1 MHWRLRPALPPNYLL
16 RLRQTKNVQRL
27 VAQQFARQDWS
38 RPDKQ
43 GCQMVQT
50 SLQLQGWS
58 KKRRVVVVRQRIRG
72 GIARER
78 RVDGKQLKLDLA
90 GPSVHDGE
98 RLWEYAVFVTDL
110 DYPLEAI
117 GQLYRDRADAEN
129 AFDELKNQWG
139 LGGFTTQDINRCQ
152 TVARSCALVYNWW
165 SWYCRA
171 AHPGGRLEAITSR
184 PLLLAAVGKAASH
197 ANQTTLYLTP
207 LHGRADIVKRLIANI
222 GAALQHVKA
231 AAEQF
236 KDLDRW
242 GCLLRYISDRIAPVI
257 GPPTPPVAL
266 PATG

>member
-1 MHWRLRPALPPNYLL
+1 MHEG
-16 RLRQTKNVQRL
+16 
-27 VAQQFARQDWS
+27 D
-38 RPDKQ
+38 
-43 GCQMVQT
+43 
-50 SLQLQGWS
+50 
-58 KKRRVVVVRQRIRG
+58 
-72 GIARER
+72 
-78 RVDGKQLKLDLA
+78 
-90 GPSVHDGE
+90 

-110 DYPLEAI
+110 DCPLEAI

-171 AHPGGRLEAITSR
+171 ANPGGRLEAITSR

-207 LHGRADIVKRLIANI
+207 LHGRSDTLKKLIANI
-222 GAALQHVKA
+222 GAALQHVRA

-236 KDLDRW
+236 QGLDRW
-242 GCLLRYISDRIAPVI
+242 RRLLRYISDRIAPII
-257 GPPTPPVAL
+257 GPPKPPAAL
-266 PATG
+266 PATGSLPDLG